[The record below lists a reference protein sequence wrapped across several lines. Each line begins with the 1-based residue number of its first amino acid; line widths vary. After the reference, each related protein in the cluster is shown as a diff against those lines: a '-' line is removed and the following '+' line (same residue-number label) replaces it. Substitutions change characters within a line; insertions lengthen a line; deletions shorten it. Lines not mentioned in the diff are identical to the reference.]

1 MTDSKILM
9 EELKDIE
16 ETKKAQYSKN
26 QWGSKKR
33 KNTLRKGAT
42 FDFSFVEPIARM
54 TALGFTEK
62 DLGFIFG
69 VTGEAVHKWKS
80 RYPELKEEIANLKP
94 VAGTHFVAQMTRSA
108 MGYEY
113 EEETKRFV
121 PRVDEETGE
130 VGEVLQTRTIKTKHQ
145 PGNPQ
150 LAMFMAVNLWPDLFK
165 NKFEISKNETKIE
178 FKAEL
183 TGEEIKSFAG
193 KLLEISDEVKSK
205 KVESK
210 IINEQ

>member
-1 MTDSKILM
+1 M
-9 EELKDIE
+9 EELKNIE
-16 ETKKAQYSKN
+16 ETKKAQYSNK

-33 KNTLRKGAT
+33 KNTLRKGAK

-80 RYPELKEEIANLKP
+80 RYPELKEEITKLKP
-94 VAGTHFVAQMTRSA
+94 VAGAHFVAQMTRSA

-113 EEETKRFV
+113 EEETKRYV
-121 PRVDEETGE
+121 PKVDEESGE
-130 VGEVLQTRTIKTKHQ
+130 VGEVLQTRTVKTKHQ

-150 LAMFMAVNLWPDLFK
+150 LAMFMATNLFPNLFK
-165 NKFEISKNETKIE
+165 NRFEISKQETKIE

-183 TGEEIKSFAG
+183 SAEEIRSFSG
-193 KLLEISDEVKSK
+193 KLLEIAEDVKPK
-205 KVESK
+205 KVNCIVRDSENDK
-210 IINEQ
+210 NL